1 MNTKEYDL
9 IILGGGIGGYTA
21 AIRAAQ
27 AGRSAAIV
35 ERDKL
40 GGTCLHRGCIPSKA
54 LLRSAEVY
62 AQMKE
67 SERYGIVAESVSVD
81 FAKVMSRKDGIVEQL
96 YNGVQYLMK
105 KNKIDVYVG
114 NGRVIGP
121 SIFSPRSGAI
131 AIDTEDEE
139 TPTLVGKNTLIAT
152 GSRPR
157 SLPGLAPD
165 GVKVLTSDDALK
177 LAQLP
182 ASMLIVGGGVI
193 GVEWASMLNDF
204 GVSVTIVEA
213 APRLLPQEDEEISRE
228 LARLFKK
235 RGIRVITGA
244 SFDAGGVDVRE
255 DGVAIALAADGE
267 PDTVSAEKC
276 LVSVGR
282 AANIEGIG
290 LENTDVITENG
301 FIRVNEF
308 MQTNEKH
315 IYAVGDVA
323 GGLQLAHKAGHEAI
337 LAVDHMLERPVH
349 RLETNRIPRCIYTR
363 PEIAAIGLTEQE
375 AVKRGYRVKKG
386 KVSFKA
392 IGKALVYG
400 ETDGFAKV
408 IADRDTDDVLGVHL
422 IGPHVTEHI
431 SEAGLA
437 ALLEAAAWEVG
448 AVIRPHPTLSEAL
461 GEAMLAADGIAIG
474 I

>member
-1 MNTKEYDL
+1 MSTKEYDL

-27 AGRSAAIV
+27 AGRSVAIV

-54 LLRSAEVY
+54 LLRSAELY

-67 SERYGIVAESVSVD
+67 AERYGIVSENVSVD
-81 FAKVMSRKDGIVEQL
+81 FARVLARKDGIVEQL
-96 YNGVQYLMK
+96 HQGVQYLMK
-105 KNKIDVYVG
+105 KNKIDVYYG

-121 SIFSPRSGAI
+121 SIFSPRSGAV
-131 AIDTEDEE
+131 AVDTEDADV
-139 TPTLVGKNTLIAT
+139 PTLVGKNTLIAT

-157 SLPGLAPD
+157 VLPGLAPD
-165 GVKVLTSDDALK
+165 GDKVLTSDDALR
-177 LAQLP
+177 LTALP

-193 GVEWASMLNDF
+193 GVEWASLLSDF

-228 LARLFKK
+228 LMRLFKK
-235 RGIRVITGA
+235 RGIRIHTDA
-244 SFDAGGVDVRE
+244 SIAA
-255 DGVAIALAADGE
+255 DGVAVGDDGVKLTL
-267 PDTVSAEKC
+267 TVRGEAVTVAAEKC

-282 AANIEGIG
+282 TANVEGIG
-290 LENTDVITENG
+290 LENTDVKVENG
-301 FIRVNEF
+301 VIRVNEF
-308 MQTNEKH
+308 LQTNERH
-315 IYAVGDVA
+315 IYAVGDVV

-337 LAVDHMLERPVH
+337 RAVDHMLERPLH
-349 RLETNRIPRCIYTR
+349 PFDPSRIPRCIYTR
-363 PEIAAIGLTEQE
+363 PEIASIGLTEQE
-375 AVKRGYRVKKG
+375 AEQRGHRVKKG

-400 ETDGFAKV
+400 ETDGFVKV
-408 IADRDTDDVLGVHL
+408 IVDRDTDDVLGVHL

-448 AVIRPHPTLSEAL
+448 AVIRPHPTLAEAL
-461 GEAMLAADGIAIG
+461 GEAVLAADGIAIG